1 VTGQDDDHSRP
12 DPDDDAVR
20 RLLADARHTAPIPAD
35 VAARMD
41 EVLADLAPA
50 APGSVTTVA
59 STAEDRPTVVSL
71 SAQRRRRAARMLVA
85 AAAIVVGGVVV
96 AQHLPGSGS
105 QSATTAGDR
114 NSPADSLDMGGST
127 TDDAQPETATP
138 GDSGPDAEAHAKAT
152 VRNGRVVVRPRH
164 FTSDAVAA
172 RRLLD
177 TERSASRYD
186 ALSQVDGSCLVIPA
200 DGKLVNATYERAPA
214 VLFFHR
220 PVSST
225 QVVDLFVCGSRR
237 PVRSA
242 TLPHP

>member
-1 VTGQDDDHSRP
+1 VTGHDDDERRP

-20 RLLADARHTAPIPAD
+20 RLLADARHTGPIPAD

-41 EVLADLAPA
+41 DVLADLAPTTPARGPA
-50 APGSVTTVA
+50 ASPGA
-59 STAEDRPTVVSL
+59 DHPTVVSL
-71 SAQRRRRAARMLVA
+71 SAHRRRRAARMLVA

-96 AQHLPGSGS
+96 AQHLPNSDS
-105 QSATTAGDR
+105 PSAATAGDA
-114 NSPADSLDMGGST
+114 SSSADSLDVGGSS
-127 TDDAQPETATP
+127 TDGTEPETATG
-138 GDSGPDAEAHAKAT
+138 GDLSADAGAHAKAT
-152 VRNGRVVVRPRH
+152 VRNGRVVVRPQH

-172 RRLLD
+172 RRLLA
-177 TERSASRYD
+177 TQRTASRSD
-186 ALSQVDGSCLVIPA
+186 ALSQVDGSCVVVPE

-220 PVSST
+220 PVSSA
-225 QVVDLFVCGSRR
+225 QVVDLFVCGSSR